1 MIMPFPCGL
10 NVYITVEAV
19 TLLGFALVAA
29 TSIIANSTMAK
40 RKKSGSAANKPAQPG
55 AVQGQ
60 QPNTGNANG
69 AAAQQAPS
77 TPPPPKEIDT
87 RPASS

>member
-29 TSIIANSTMAK
+29 TSIIANATMAK
-40 RKKSGSAANKPAQPG
+40 RKKSGSANKPAQPG
-55 AVQGQ
+55 AVQNGQ
-60 QPNTGNANG
+60 QPKTGNANG
-69 AAAQQAPS
+69 ATAQQKPS

-87 RPASS
+87 RPESS